1 MTGDS
6 GIQWTSIDAPKSI
19 PPRWRWIGFL
29 VALAVVGGLVAFA
42 LIEGDKIVRG
52 IASDVVRSGVTS
64 ALQLPEGQEV
74 DVELGDGL
82 LIFQAI
88 TGSIDSVDVR
98 IPGMPF
104 GAATGTLLLTVE
116 GVALDPGA
124 PVDILTAR
132 VELDSDN
139 LSRYAGNLSSVPLNG
154 VTIAGEVVGIGAILA
169 DQQVNVALVPSVSG
183 GTVAFTP
190 VAVSA
195 AGVATTVEA
204 VMASPL
210 ASLAGPMLTSSGFC
224 AAELLPAALTLTDAA
239 VVGEQLVITAS
250 GTDVSLSGLGSKG
263 TCEVPAA

>member
-1 MTGDS
+1 MTDS

-64 ALQLPEGQEV
+64 ALQLPEGQEI
-74 DVELGDGL
+74 DVELGEGL
-82 LIFQAI
+82 LVFQALS
-88 TGSIDSVDVR
+88 GSIDSVDVA
-98 IPGMPF
+98 IPGVPF

-116 GVALDPGA
+116 GVALDPSA
-124 PVDILTAR
+124 PVDTLTAR

-169 DQQVNVALVPSVSG
+169 DQQVNVGLVPSVSA

-190 VAVSA
+190 VAVST
-195 AGVATTVEA
+195 AGVASTVEA
-204 VMASPL
+204 IMASPL
-210 ASLAGPMLTSSGFC
+210 ASLAGPLLTSTGVC
-224 AAELLPAALTLTDAA
+224 VAEFLPASVAVTDAV
-239 VVGEQLVITAS
+239 VVGDKLVITAS
-250 GTDVSLSGLGSKG
+250 GNDVPLAGLGKKG
-263 TCEVPAA
+263 TCDVPAA